1 MPDPNERPKKYP
13 DENKWIWDL
22 VENLREQLTAALKPL
37 DQYLAAFGEFKEI
50 LRMDP
55 DKKINDIEMDDNV
68 WEVQKIQ
75 DEI

>member
-37 DQYLAAFGEFKEI
+37 D
-50 LRMDP
+50 
-55 DKKINDIEMDDNV
+55 
-68 WEVQKIQ
+68 
-75 DEI
+75 